1 MLVAAASYAATVSSA
16 NDYPTSLQTSAD
28 ANHLLVFTT
37 PSGAAEG
44 ETVVIGFS
52 SAFDTSAIVEDDVDV
67 QDDGAD
73 LTTAANCGGAEQASV
88 AMASDGLTI
97 TLYGRGGHGSGNI
110 ECRERGGGGGFSR

>member
-1 MLVAAASYAATVSSA
+1 MLNRFTKSFWSVVSVIVSVTMLVAAASYAATVSSA

-73 LTTAANCGGAEQASV
+73 LTCWYSQISE
-88 AMASDGLTI
+88 
-97 TLYGRGGHGSGNI
+97 Y
-110 ECRERGGGGGFSR
+110 